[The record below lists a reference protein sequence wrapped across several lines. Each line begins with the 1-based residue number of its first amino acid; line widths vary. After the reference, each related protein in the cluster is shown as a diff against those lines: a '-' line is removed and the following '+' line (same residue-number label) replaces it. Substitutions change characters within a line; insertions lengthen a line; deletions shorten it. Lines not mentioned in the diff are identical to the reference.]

1 MTLLVT
7 FPTSILLLLLAWLV
21 PMLHIRMHSS
31 TGGVASSIASSI
43 PCATEIVH
51 SAERETSRHKW

>member
-1 MTLLVT
+1 MNLLVT
-7 FPTSILLLLLAWLV
+7 FPILLLLLRLAWLV
-21 PMLHIRMHSS
+21 PTLHIRMHTS

-51 SAERETSRHKW
+51 SAERETCRHEW